1 MPARPTLPAVLGLAT
16 MTAALAATPA
26 FAARSNITA
35 SRTAVAQAISDCRKV
50 ADKDARLA
58 CYDKA
63 ADAFEE
69 AQAQGQVVVVDR
81 AQVREV
87 KRQSFGFAIPSLN
100 LFSKGPKEEE
110 ITRISVK
117 LSGTHQDQNGKWVM
131 TTEEGAVWSQIDSA
145 EVYDPPHAGSTVV
158 IRRASLGSFF
168 CNIDNDSAIRCTRT
182 Q

>member
-1 MPARPTLPAVLGLAT
+1 MSARTSLRLSC
-16 MTAALAATPA
+16 AALAVLASA
-26 FAARSNITA
+26 GGVLAAQPNLTA

-50 ADKDARLA
+50 ADRDARLA

-87 KRQSFGFAIPSLN
+87 KRQAFGFAIPSLN
-100 LFSKGPKEEE
+100 LFPKGPKEPE
-110 ITRISVK
+110 IDRISVK
-117 LSGTHQDQNGKWVM
+117 LSGAHQDQNGKWVM
-131 TTEEGAVWSQIDSA
+131 TTEDGAVWTQIDSA
-145 EVYDPPHAGSTVV
+145 EVFDPPHAGSTVA

-168 CNIDNDSAIRCTRT
+168 CNIDSDSAIRCTRT
-182 Q
+182 R